1 MNRYEVTFVIQTD
14 MKDVGGQP
22 WWLFQGEEPFPPES
36 LEYILVR
43 DMRPDENVLDPSEL
57 FPDTINVIDMVTKKN
72 PKPKLKL
79 VVDNGEPDDEQT
91 HKDV

>member
-14 MKDVGGQP
+14 MEDVGSQP
-22 WWLFQGEEPFPPES
+22 WWLINGEEPFSPDF

-43 DMRPDENVLDPSEL
+43 DMKPDENVLDAEPVSNV
-57 FPDTINVIDMVTKKN
+57 INVIDMVTKEI
-72 PKPKLKL
+72 PKPELKL
-79 VVDNGEPDDEQT
+79 VVNNGEKDDEQT

>member
-14 MKDVGGQP
+14 MEDVGSQP
-22 WWLFQGEEPFPPES
+22 WWLINGEEPFSPEF

-43 DMRPDENVLDPSEL
+43 DMKPDENVLDAEPVSNV
-57 FPDTINVIDMVTKKN
+57 INVIDMVTKET
-72 PKPKLKL
+72 PKPELKL
-79 VVDNGEPDDEQT
+79 VVNNGEKDDEQT

>member
-14 MKDVGGQP
+14 MEDIGDKP
-22 WWLFQGEEPFPPES
+22 WWLLCGEESWNVED

-43 DMRPDENVLDPSEL
+43 DMAPDENVLDGQIDPNA
-57 FPDTINVIDMVTKKN
+57 INIIDMVSKLK

-79 VVDNGEPDDEQT
+79 VVDNGANDDKQT
-91 HKDV
+91 S